1 MTRHEGKSP
10 DFHGP
15 HVAPLLP
22 DHHVLTWY
30 EPTQR
35 AVRIRVVAW
44 TCECE
49 CCRVTY
55 ELCGIAGQGFVRRTD
70 RDRRTAHET
79 RWTLTAT
86 ARHTFEQILRG
97 EAR

>member
-1 MTRHEGKSP
+1 MAGEMP

-15 HVAPLLP
+15 HVGSLLP

-35 AVRIRVVAW
+35 ASRIRVVSW
-44 TCECE
+44 TCEC
-49 CCRVTY
+49 RPMAY
-55 ELCGIAGQGFVRRTD
+55 ELCGAAGQGFVRRID
-70 RDRRTAHET
+70 RDKRTVHET
-79 RWTLTAT
+79 VWTLTAT
-86 ARHTFEQILRG
+86 ARRAFEEILRG